1 MFFPYISKEITNPLL
16 FINLTLR
23 MFVVCCCYFISFHS
37 ARKHI
42 ILDLF
47 CNIWRKKN
55 EMKKRRRKKRERE
68 RRFGLHQSLLTCLRT
83 RKHRLLVEF
92 RFLGFDSFRFSFFM
106 CTNYVDLDIICNR
119 QQISID
125 VFCYMLCDFSLS
137 LSLFSKNKFLFN
149 FLIRLTASIII

>member
-47 CNIWRKKN
+47 CNIWRKKKRN
-55 EMKKRRRKKRERE
+55 EEEKKKKERERE
-68 RRFGLHQSLLTCLRT
+68 TVWFTPISLDLLTHEKTPAASWVPVFRIRFVSFLVFHVYKLCWFRYYLQQT
-83 RKHRLLVEF
+83 TNIDWCFLLYVM
-92 RFLGFDSFRFSFFM
+92 RFFP
-106 CTNYVDLDIICNR
+106 
-119 QQISID
+119 
-125 VFCYMLCDFSLS
+125 LS
-137 LSLFSKNKFLFN
+137 LSLF
-149 FLIRLTASIII
+149 